1 MKYICKAMAMETTG
15 RDSVLQELHE
25 FIVES
30 KQKVASTLEQ
40 LGWDAETT
48 LKGGNSPKKIKSDG
62 EYECSTAGNHSVFL
76 ESEMVNDLL
85 KKKGIYSPSLN
96 TIEEIL
102 TAEQKLAL
110 YEYCIEKTG
119 KLTEPEISIMIRPDE
134 GGSKKEMTFAEIVA
148 QKRNAK
154 RRTARYRT
162 GAPQSY
168 VAELRNLIDLQM
180 SALSQYIEGET
191 NSSTSDRNRM
201 RSGEFRKS
209 TERSSKPSRH
219 EDYKR
224 ERKTHKHKK
233 HKCISPERY
242 KHRR

>member
-1 MKYICKAMAMETTG
+1 MNTVSRKLGNLLNLRYQSCKYKSLTIMLACIYIYINCIAEINCKFLL
-15 RDSVLQELHE
+15 DS
-25 FIVES
+25 
-30 KQKVASTLEQ
+30 
-40 LGWDAETT
+40 
-48 LKGGNSPKKIKSDG
+48 
-62 EYECSTAGNHSVFL
+62 
-76 ESEMVNDLL
+76 
-85 KKKGIYSPSLN
+85 
-96 TIEEIL
+96 
-102 TAEQKLAL
+102 
-110 YEYCIEKTG
+110 
-119 KLTEPEISIMIRPDE
+119 SIRIRPDE